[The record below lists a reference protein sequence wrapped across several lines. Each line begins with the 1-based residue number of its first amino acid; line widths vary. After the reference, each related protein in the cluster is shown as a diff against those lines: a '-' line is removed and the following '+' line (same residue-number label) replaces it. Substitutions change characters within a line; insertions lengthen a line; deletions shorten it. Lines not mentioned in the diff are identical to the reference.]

1 MTPNSKEWILNG
13 VLLAGIAGF
22 LVLIGVTG
30 ARDTGVPRPVIE
42 ESGVKVLPPDLGESS
57 GRPDVSS
64 PPVDDQFPYIGKTE
78 FIRVLITPTPTPPT
92 PTPTPVPTPSLER
105 VSRNWKYQYPIAR
118 KGSFA
123 FIDTRTQ
130 QEFWIKSTEPT
141 EFEDPDLR
149 QRMGVTAKPLGKTQ
163 VRVEGA
169 GQHRDFSLD
178 GKIERQP

>member
-1 MTPNSKEWILNG
+1 MTPNSKEWIING

-30 ARDTGVPRPVIE
+30 ARDTGIPGPLSE
-42 ESGVKVLPPDLGESS
+42 EFGVKVLPPDLGEPS
-57 GRPDVSS
+57 GRPDIS
-64 PPVDDQFPYIGKTE
+64 PPSVDDQFPYLGTE

-123 FIDTRTQ
+123 FTDTRTQ
-130 QEFWIKSTEPT
+130 QEFWIKSMEPT

-149 QRMGVTAKPLGKTQ
+149 QSMGVTAKPLGKTQ